1 MFRNLNV
8 RTKLMLVL
16 AVPLLAMAGFAGI
29 GAGERLDDA
38 DRAGTVTALA
48 RVVRGQVDLSHQ
60 LETERLWT
68 GVTQTTDGALGRE
81 QLAEQRN
88 RSDAALAQYRSAPGP
103 SAMAGAMADTNDRLG
118 DLASIRSDVDAGRIA
133 PDIASDRYDRIV
145 SSLSGLTKAIGPA
158 GNDVEFVRQIEV
170 VTALGKLKADLNS
183 LNLGVSRAIIGDTPT
198 PSERTAVQF
207 LDAQFT
213 TSEELFDQIASVQL
227 RDDYANLRTTPDVR
241 ENSQYLRD
249 YRQLISVSI
258 EPAALVNSAVLRL
271 EALHRMEQGITTSI
285 LGSAT
290 EAESTAQ
297 RQAQT
302 YMVVAASA
310 VIIAIG
316 LAMLLARSVVGPLRR
331 LTRSAYEL
339 SEERLPQLVDQ
350 LTKPDSD
357 AAQFTL
363 EPIEVRSHDEIGQLA
378 RAFNTLQEVTSNV
391 AGQQSQLLR
400 KGIGDIFVNL
410 ARRNQSLL
418 DRQIEF
424 IDQLEANEDDPDQL
438 ENLFKLDH
446 LATRMRRNAESLL
459 VLAGAEPPRR
469 RGRPV
474 DMADVVRVAIG
485 EVEHFSRITL
495 LALDEATVA
504 GNVAVDLAHL
514 LSELMENATQFSPP
528 DTSVEIVGHL
538 TREGTYVLSVS
549 DQGIGMSA
557 EQMNDANRVMASPP
571 VLGLALSRSLG
582 FTVIGRLAQ
591 RFGIIVR
598 MMSSPA
604 GGASALVT
612 VPATLVQ
619 AAEGSMLR
627 TDSLGATQWGD
638 DSTAAVTTP
647 SWNTVPPT
655 TIDLSPSGAPT
666 GLTIPV
672 SPTEALPLYAPMAQP
687 APPTADPAPAL
698 QPPASAPAPV
708 TPPTPAPAPV
718 AQPAPTPP
726 PDPAPPVPVAQ
737 PPAAQSPASRP
748 PLPATAPLPIRGR
761 VDDSLIAPTAPLDE
775 AAPERREAGLTGL
788 PQRGQ
793 QPESSPAALEG
804 LARRSPKAVT
814 PTNSTNGS
822 ATLGVAATTRSPEEV
837 RQMLSRYRS
846 GLRRGKNTDPDQ
858 EAGG

>member
-1 MFRNLNV
+1 MLRNLNV

-16 AVPLLAMAGFAGI
+16 SVPLIAMAGFAGI
-29 GAGERLDDA
+29 GAGERLSDA
-38 DRAGTVTALA
+38 DRASTVTSLA
-48 RVVRGQVDLSHQ
+48 RVVGGQVDLSHQ

-68 GVTQTTDGALGRE
+68 GITQITDGALGRA
-81 QLAEQRN
+81 QLAEQRT
-88 RSDAALAQYRSAPGP
+88 RTDAALAQYRTASGTSGIAA
-103 SAMAGAMADTNDRLG
+103 SMSETNDRLADLSGVRADVDG
-118 DLASIRSDVDAGRIA
+118 DRVASDV
-133 PDIASDRYDRIV
+133 ASDRYDKMV
-145 SSLSGLTKAIGPA
+145 TALSGLTKAIGPE
-158 GNDVEFVRQIEV
+158 GGDVDFVRQIEV
-170 VTALGKLKADLNS
+170 LTALGNLKSDLNA
-183 LNLGVSRAIIGDTPT
+183 LNIGVARAIIKDSATGST
-198 PSERTAVQF
+198 RTAVQF
-207 LDAQFT
+207 LDAQFS
-213 TSEELFDQIASVQL
+213 TSEDLFDQVASVSL
-227 RDDYANLRTTPDVR
+227 RDEYANLRTTPDVR

-249 YRQLISVSI
+249 YRQLITVSI

-271 EALHRMEQGITTSI
+271 EALHKMEQGIAKSI
-285 LGSAT
+285 LDKASAD
-290 EAESTAQ
+290 EASAR

-310 VIIAIG
+310 VIVAIG

-357 AAQFTL
+357 AANFTL
-363 EPIEVRSHDEIGQLA
+363 EPIPVKSHDEIGQLA
-378 RAFNTLQEVTSNV
+378 RAFNNLQEVTSHV

-424 IDQLEANEDDPDQL
+424 IDQLESNEDDPDQL

-474 DMADVVRVAIG
+474 EMSDVVRVAIG

-538 TREGTYVLSVS
+538 TREHTYVLSVS

-591 RFGIIVR
+591 RFGITVR

-619 AAEGSMLR
+619 PGDQTGAA
-627 TDSLGATQWGD
+627 DSSGLIPWGED
-638 DSTAAVTTP
+638 TTAAPAVAPLPTP
-647 SWNTVPPT
+647 
-655 TIDLSPSGAPT
+655 
-666 GLTIPV
+666 PV
-672 SPTEALPLYAPMAQP
+672 SPWNGQLPLIDVTTNAAAPAPSAPAHEALPLYAPMTQA
-687 APPTADPAPAL
+687 AAPA
-698 QPPASAPAPV
+698 A
-708 TPPTPAPAPV
+708 
-718 AQPAPTPP
+718 
-726 PDPAPPVPVAQ
+726 
-737 PPAAQSPASRP
+737 PPAAPPLAPAAETPASTV
-748 PLPATAPLPIRGR
+748 PLTAPLPL
-761 VDDSLIAPTAPLDE
+761 STPLPSTAPLPTRGRADE
-775 AAPERREAGLTGL
+775 SAGAPASLGTPAMPLREIGL
-788 PQRGQ
+788 PHRGP
-793 QPESSPAALEG
+793 QPDPSPAALEG
-804 LARRSPKAVT
+804 LARRSPKAAA
-814 PTNSTNGS
+814 PTVATNGS
-822 ATLGVAATTRSPEEV
+822 TGVSATTRSPEEV

-846 GLRRGKNTDPDQ
+846 GLKRGQSTDPD
-858 EAGG
+858 EKAGE

>member
-1 MFRNLNV
+1 MLRNLNV
-8 RTKLMLVL
+8 RTKLMLVI
-16 AVPLLAMAGFAGI
+16 AVPLIAMAGFAGV
-29 GAGERLDDA
+29 GAGERLADA
-38 DRAGTVTALA
+38 DRAGTVTSLA
-48 RVVRGQVDLSHQ
+48 RVVRAQVDLSHQ

-68 GVTQTTDGALGRE
+68 GVVQFTDGELGRA
-81 QLAEQRN
+81 QLIEQRA
-88 RSDAALAQYRSAPGP
+88 RTDAALAQYLATPGP
-103 SAMAGAMADTNDRLG
+103 SSMAASMSATNDRIA
-118 DLASIRSDVDAGRIA
+118 DLSSIRADVDNERVA
-133 PDIASDRYDRIV
+133 PDVASDRYDRMITA
-145 SSLSGLTKAIGPA
+145 LSGLTKAIGPA
-158 GNDVEFVRQIEV
+158 GEDVEFVRQIEV
-170 VTALGKLKADLNS
+170 ITALGKLKADLNS
-183 LNLGVSRAIIGDTPT
+183 LNIGVARAIIGESAT

-207 LDAQFT
+207 LDEQFT
-213 TSEELFDQIASVQL
+213 TSEELFDQIAPIQL

-241 ENSQYLRD
+241 ENAQYLRD
-249 YRQLISVSI
+249 YRQLLAVSI

-271 EALHRMEQGITTSI
+271 EALHQLEQSVATTI
-285 LGSAT
+285 LDSASET
-290 EAESTAQ
+290 ESTAQ
-297 RQAQT
+297 REART
-302 YMVVAASA
+302 FMVIAASA
-310 VIIAIG
+310 VVIAIG

-363 EPIEVRSHDEIGQLA
+363 DPIEVRSHDEIGQLA
-378 RAFNTLQEVTSNV
+378 RAFNNLQDVTSNV
-391 AGQQSQLLR
+391 ASQQSQLLR

-424 IDQLEANEDDPDQL
+424 IDQLEANEDNPDQL

-557 EQMNDANRVMASPP
+557 EQMNEANRVMANPP

-591 RFGIIVR
+591 RFGITVR

-619 AAEGSMLR
+619 AGDQSAARPDGSV
-627 TDSLGATQWGD
+627 APVWPD
-638 DSTAAVTTP
+638 DSTTAPSMAPWNAPTP
-647 SWNTVPPT
+647 
-655 TIDLSPSGAPT
+655 TIDLSPN
-666 GLTIPV
+666 PV
-672 SPTEALPLYAPMAQP
+672 ASTVDALPLYAPMAKPTPPTTP
-687 APPTADPAPAL
+687 APLAPLAKPVD
-698 QPPASAPAPV
+698 PPAATPTAPAPSASPPSAPLV
-708 TPPTPAPAPV
+708 PPTPTAPAPS
-718 AQPAPTPP
+718 ASPPSAP
-726 PDPAPPVPVAQ
+726 
-737 PPAAQSPASRP
+737 
-748 PLPATAPLPIRGR
+748 PLPIRGR
-761 VDDSLIAPTAPLDE
+761 PDE
-775 AAPERREAGLTGL
+775 ALGAPAMPLREAAARDAAPARL
-788 PQRGQ
+788 PQRGA
-793 QPESSPAALEG
+793 PADASSPAELEG
-804 LARRSPKAVT
+804 LARRSPKPVSQTA
-814 PTNSTNGS
+814 PANGS
-822 ATLGVAATTRSPEEV
+822 TPGVSSTSRTPEEV

-846 GLRRGKNTDPDQ
+846 GLRRGQSSDPDQ
-858 EAGG
+858 EEGG

>member
-1 MFRNLNV
+1 MLRNLNV

-16 AVPLLAMAGFAGI
+16 SVPLIAMAGFAGV
-29 GAGERLDDA
+29 GAGERLAEA
-38 DRAGTVTALA
+38 DRAGTVTSLA
-48 RVVRGQVDLSHQ
+48 RVVQGQVDLSHQ

-68 GVTQTTDGALGRE
+68 GVSQFTDGTLGQA
-81 QLAEQRN
+81 QLDEQRT
-88 RSDAALAQYRSAPGP
+88 RTDAALAQYRTAPGP
-103 SAMAGAMADTNDRLG
+103 SSMAASMTETSDRLG
-118 DLASIRSDVDAGRIA
+118 DLSSVRADVDNERIA
-133 PDIASDRYDRIV
+133 PDIASDRYDRMITA
-145 SSLSGLTKAIGPA
+145 LSGLTKAIGPA
-158 GNDVEFVRQIEV
+158 GEDVGFVRQIEV
-170 VTALGKLKADLNS
+170 ITALGKLKTDLNS
-183 LNLGVSRAIIGDTPT
+183 LNLGLSRAIIGESTT

-207 LDAQFT
+207 LDQQFT
-213 TSEELFDQIASVQL
+213 TSEELFDQIAPIEL
-227 RDDYANLRTTPDVR
+227 RDSYANLRTTPAVR

-249 YRQLISVSI
+249 YRQLLSVSI

-271 EALHRMEQGITTSI
+271 EALHSLEQGIATSI
-285 LGSAT
+285 VDQARES
-290 EAESTAQ
+290 ESTA
-297 RQAQT
+297 RTAART
-302 YMVVAASA
+302 YMIVAAAA
-310 VIIAIG
+310 VVVAIG

-339 SEERLPQLVDQ
+339 SEERLPQLIDQ

-363 EPIEVRSHDEIGQLA
+363 DPIEVRSHDEIGQLA
-378 RAFNTLQEVTSNV
+378 RAFNNLQDVTSNV

-424 IDQLEANEDDPDQL
+424 IDQLEANEENPDQL

-557 EQMNDANRVMASPP
+557 DQMNEANRVMANPP

-591 RFGIIVR
+591 RFGITVR

-619 AAEGSMLR
+619 AGDQTSA
-627 TDSLGATQWGD
+627 GADGAGASAWPD
-638 DSTAAVTTP
+638 DSTSSASTSPWSAPTP
-647 SWNTVPPT
+647 
-655 TIDLSPSGAPT
+655 TIDLSPGAA
-666 GLTIPV
+666 
-672 SPTEALPLYAPMAQP
+672 SPADALPLYAPMTQP
-687 APPTADPAPAL
+687 TPPQPLRPATT
-698 QPPASAPAPV
+698 SAP
-708 TPPTPAPAPV
+708 TPTTPAEPKAPAPAPAPTPV
-718 AQPAPTPP
+718 ARATPAAPTPP
-726 PDPAPPVPVAQ
+726 
-737 PPAAQSPASRP
+737 ASTPSTTPNAP
-748 PLPATAPLPIRGR
+748 PLPTRARPDVPLGAP
-761 VDDSLIAPTAPLDE
+761 AMPL
-775 AAPERREAGLTGL
+775 REAGLAPREAGL
-788 PQRGQ
+788 PQREAGLAPREAGLPQ
-793 QPESSPAALEG
+793 RAPQPEAASPAALEG

-814 PTNSTNGS
+814 ATPSTNGS
-822 ATLGVAATTRSPEEV
+822 SSPGVSSTSRSPEEV

-846 GLRRGKNTDPDQ
+846 GLRRGQTTDPDQ

>member
-1 MFRNLNV
+1 MLRNLNV

-16 AVPLLAMAGFAGI
+16 SVPLIAMAGFAGI
-29 GAGERLDDA
+29 GAGQRLADA
-38 DRAGTVTALA
+38 DRASTVTSLA
-48 RVVRGQVDLSHQ
+48 RLVRSQVDLSHQ

-68 GVTQTTDGALGRE
+68 GVTQTTAGELGKA
-81 QLAEQRN
+81 QLAEQRT
-88 RSDAALAQYRSAPGP
+88 RTDAALAQFRTAPVTSAITA
-103 SAMAGAMADTNDRLG
+103 AMSETNDGLA
-118 DLASIRSDVDAGRIA
+118 DLASLRADVDNNRVAV
-133 PDIASDRYDRIV
+133 DVASDRYDRMV
-145 SSLSGLTKAIGPA
+145 AALSGLTKTIGPA
-158 GNDVEFVRQIEV
+158 GNDVDFVRQIEV
-170 VTALGKLKADLNS
+170 LTALGNLKSDLNA
-183 LNLGVSRAIIGDTPT
+183 LNLGVAKAIIGDSSTPA
-198 PSERTAVQF
+198 ERTAVTF
-207 LDAQFT
+207 LDAQFA
-213 TSEELFDQIASVQL
+213 TSEDLFNQVASVQL
-227 RDDYANLRTTPDVR
+227 REDYANLRTTPDVR
-241 ENSQYLRD
+241 ENAQYLRD
-249 YRQLISVSI
+249 YRQLITVSI

-271 EALHRMEQGITTSI
+271 EALHKMEQGITNSI
-285 LGSAT
+285 LDTAT
-290 EAESTAQ
+290 KAESSAKHE
-297 RQAQT
+297 AQT
-302 YMVVAASA
+302 YIAIAASA
-310 VIIAIG
+310 VIVAIG

-339 SEERLPQLVDQ
+339 SEERLPQLVNQ

-357 AAQFTL
+357 AANFTL

-378 RAFNTLQEVTSNV
+378 QAFNNLQEVTSNV

-514 LSELMENATQFSPP
+514 MSELMENATQFSPP
-528 DTSVEIVGHL
+528 ETSVEIVGHL

-557 EQMNDANRVMASPP
+557 DQMNDANRVMASPP

-591 RFGIIVR
+591 RFGITVR

-619 AAEGSMLR
+619 PGEQTATRPDTAGASAWAEDL
-627 TDSLGATQWGD
+627 T
-638 DSTAAVTTP
+638 
-647 SWNTVPPT
+647 PT
-655 TIDLSPSGAPT
+655 TTQSKWNGQPSAADAPSTYAPT
-666 GLTIPV
+666 GLSTPASPV
-672 SPTEALPLYAPMAQP
+672 EALPLYAPMAQP
-687 APPTADPAPAL
+687 MPPLAPQPVAPQPLAPAA
-698 QPPASAPAPV
+698 QAPA
-708 TPPTPAPAPV
+708 
-718 AQPAPTPP
+718 APTPP
-726 PDPAPPVPVAQ
+726 AAQ
-737 PPAAQSPASRP
+737 PP
-748 PLPATAPLPIRGR
+748 L
-761 VDDSLIAPTAPLDE
+761 APTAPASQPPLTPRSPLPQSAPLPTRGRADE
-775 AAPERREAGLTGL
+775 SLGAPAMPLREQGL
-788 PQRGQ
+788 PQRSPGS
-793 QPESSPAALEG
+793 EASPAALEG
-804 LARRSPKAVT
+804 LARRSPKAAA
-814 PTNSTNGS
+814 PAASTNG
-822 ATLGVAATTRSPEEV
+822 AAGNPGAAATTRSPEEV

-846 GLRRGKNTDPDQ
+846 GLRRGKTTDPDQ
-858 EAGG
+858 EPGG

>member
-1 MFRNLNV
+1 
-8 RTKLMLVL
+8 MLVL
-16 AVPLLAMAGFAGI
+16 SVPLIAMAGFAGI
-29 GAGERLDDA
+29 GAGERLADA
-38 DRAGTVTALA
+38 DRAGNVTALA

-68 GVTQTTDGALGRE
+68 GISQTTEGALGRA
-81 QLAEQRN
+81 QLAEQRT
-88 RSDAALAQYRSAPGP
+88 RTDAALAQYRANPGP
-103 SAMAGAMADTNDRLG
+103 TSMTTTMSATNDRLA
-118 DLASIRSDVDAGRIA
+118 DLASVRTDVDAERVA
-133 PDIASDRYDRIV
+133 PDLASDRYDRMI
-145 SSLSGLTKAIGPA
+145 SALSGLTKAIGPA
-158 GNDVEFVRQIEV
+158 GNDVDFVRQIEV
-170 VTALGKLKADLNS
+170 VTALGKLKSDLNS

-213 TSEELFDQIASVQL
+213 TSEELFDQIASVEL
-227 RDDYANLRTTPDVR
+227 RDQYADLRTTPDVR

-271 EALHRMEQGITTSI
+271 EALHKMEQGITTSI
-285 LGSAT
+285 LDSAT
-290 EAESTAQ
+290 KDESTAN

-302 YMVVAASA
+302 YAVVAASA
-310 VIIAIG
+310 VIVAIA

-363 EPIEVRSHDEIGQLA
+363 EPIEVRSRDEIGQLA
-378 RAFNTLQEVTSNV
+378 RAFNNLQEVTSNV

-591 RFGIIVR
+591 RFGIQVR

-619 AAEGSMLR
+619 PSESGGLR
-627 TDSLGATQWGD
+627 TDALAATQWGD
-638 DSTAAVTTP
+638 DTTTAVTTP
-647 SWNTVPPT
+647 SWNMPAP
-655 TIDLSPSGAPT
+655 TIDLSPAGTASGAPT
-666 GLTIPV
+666 NLTTPA
-672 SPTEALPLYAPMAQP
+672 SPNDVLPRYAPMAQP
-687 APPTADPAPAL
+687 SPPAAAPPAAL
-698 QPPASAPAPV
+698 QPPAAAPPVAPFAPLAPSPTAQPAPAAQV
-708 TPPTPAPAPV
+708 TPPAPAPV
-718 AQPAPTPP
+718 AQPAAPP
-726 PDPAPPVPVAQ
+726 PAAAPPAAPAPP
-737 PPAAQSPASRP
+737 AARP
-748 PLPATAPLPIRGR
+748 PLPSTAPLPTRGR
-761 VDDSLIAPTAPLDE
+761 ADEPMGAPAMPL
-775 AAPERREAGLTGL
+775 REAGLV
-788 PQRGQ
+788 P
-793 QPESSPAALEG
+793 
-804 LARRSPKAVT
+804 
-814 PTNSTNGS
+814 
-822 ATLGVAATTRSPEEV
+822 
-837 RQMLSRYRS
+837 
-846 GLRRGKNTDPDQ
+846 
-858 EAGG
+858 

>member
-1 MFRNLNV
+1 MFRNFNV

-16 AVPLLAMAGFAGI
+16 SVPLIAMAGFAGV
-29 GAGERLDDA
+29 GAGEHLADA

-48 RVVRGQVDLSHQ
+48 RVVRVQVDLSHQ

-68 GVTQTTDGALGRE
+68 GVTETTDGALGRA
-81 QLAEQRN
+81 QLAEQRT
-88 RSDAALAQYRSAPGP
+88 RTDAALSQYRAAPGP
-103 SAMAGAMADTNDRLG
+103 SAMAGAMSETNDRLA
-118 DLASIRSDVDAGRIA
+118 DLASVRADVDGDRIA
-133 PDIASDRYDRIV
+133 ADVANDRYDRMITA
-145 SSLSGLTKAIGPA
+145 LSGLTKAIGPA

-170 VTALGKLKADLNS
+170 VSALGKLKSDLNS

-271 EALHRMEQGITTSI
+271 EALHKMEQGITTAI
-285 LGSAT
+285 LETAT
-290 EAESTAQ
+290 KDESTAN

-378 RAFNTLQEVTSNV
+378 RAFNNLQEVTSNV

-571 VLGLALSRSLG
+571 VLGLSVSRSLG

-591 RFGIIVR
+591 RFGITVR

-619 AAEGSMLR
+619 PADPTAPR

-638 DSTAAVTTP
+638 DSTTAVTTP
-647 SWNTVPPT
+647 SWNVASP
-655 TIDLSPSGAPT
+655 TIDLSPSNAPS
-666 GLTIPV
+666 GLGIPA
-672 SPTEALPLYAPMAQP
+672 SPVEALPLYAPMTQP
-687 APPTADPAPAL
+687 APAAAAPPPAL
-698 QPPASAPAPV
+698 QPPATAP
-708 TPPTPAPAPV
+708 PAPAPT
-718 AQPAPTPP
+718 APNPA
-726 PDPAPPVPVAQ
+726 A
-737 PPAAQSPASRP
+737 PPAARP
-748 PLPATAPLPIRGR
+748 PLPATAPLPTRGR
-761 VDDSLIAPTAPLDE
+761 SDESLGAPAMPLRE
-775 AAPERREAGLTGL
+775 TGLAGREAGLAGREPTL
-788 PQRGQ
+788 PQRGE
-793 QPESSPAALEG
+793 QPPGSPAALEG
-804 LARRSPKAVT
+804 LARRSPKAVA
-814 PTNSTNGS
+814 PTHSTNGS
-822 ATLGVAATTRSPEEV
+822 AASGVAATTRSPEEV

-846 GLRRGKNTDPDQ
+846 GLRRGKTTDPDQ
-858 EAGG
+858 EPGG

>member
-1 MFRNLNV
+1 
-8 RTKLMLVL
+8 MLVL
-16 AVPLLAMAGFAGI
+16 AVPLIAMAGFAGI
-29 GAGERLDDA
+29 GAGERLADA
-38 DRAGTVTALA
+38 DRAGNVTALA

-68 GVTQTTDGALGRE
+68 GITQTTDGALGRA
-81 QLAEQRN
+81 QLAEQRT
-88 RSDAALAQYRSAPGP
+88 RTDAALAQYRAAPGP
-103 SAMAGAMADTNDRLG
+103 SSMTTAMAATNDRLA
-118 DLASIRSDVDAGRIA
+118 DLTSVRTDVDGERVAA
-133 PDIASDRYDRIV
+133 DIASDRYDRLI

-158 GNDVEFVRQIEV
+158 GNDVDFVRQIEV
-170 VTALGKLKADLNS
+170 VTALGKLKSDLNS

-213 TSEELFDQIASVQL
+213 TSEELFDQIASVEL
-227 RDDYANLRTTPDVR
+227 REQYADLRTTPDVR

-271 EALHRMEQGITTSI
+271 EALHKMEQGITTSI
-285 LGSAT
+285 LDTATKDESSAN
-290 EAESTAQ
+290 

-302 YMVVAASA
+302 YLVIAASA
-310 VIIAIG
+310 VILAIA

-339 SEERLPQLVDQ
+339 SEERLPQLVEQ

-378 RAFNTLQEVTSNV
+378 RAFNNLQEVTSNV

-485 EVEHFSRITL
+485 EVEYFSRITL

-591 RFGIIVR
+591 RFGIQVR

-619 AAEGSMLR
+619 PSESGGLR

-638 DSTAAVTTP
+638 DTTAAVTTP
-647 SWNTVPPT
+647 SWNLPAP
-655 TIDLSPSGAPT
+655 TIDLSPAGATSGAPT
-666 GLTIPV
+666 NLAIPT
-672 SPTEALPLYAPMAQP
+672 SPADTLPLYAPMAQP
-687 APPTADPAPAL
+687 I
-698 QPPASAPAPV
+698 
-708 TPPTPAPAPV
+708 PPTPAPPAALPTPAAAPPMTPLTPLAPPAPSAPV
-718 AQPAPTPP
+718 AQPAAPP
-726 PDPAPPVPVAQ
+726 APPAPPVPVAQ
-737 PPAAQSPASRP
+737 PAPLPTAAPPAPPAPPAARP
-748 PLPATAPLPIRGR
+748 PMPSTAPLPTRGR
-761 VDDSLIAPTAPLDE
+761 ADEPLGAPAMPL
-775 AAPERREAGLTGL
+775 REASL
-788 PQRGQ
+788 PQRGP
-793 QPESSPAALEG
+793 QPDGPAALEG
-804 LARRSPKAVT
+804 LARRSPKAVV

-822 ATLGVAATTRSPEEV
+822 ATPGVAATTRSPEEV

-846 GLRRGKNTDPDQ
+846 GLRRGKTTDPDQ

>member
-1 MFRNLNV
+1 M
-8 RTKLMLVL
+8 
-16 AVPLLAMAGFAGI
+16 
-29 GAGERLDDA
+29 D
-38 DRAGTVTALA
+38 
-48 RVVRGQVDLSHQ
+48 
-60 LETERLWT
+60 
-68 GVTQTTDGALGRE
+68 
-81 QLAEQRN
+81 
-88 RSDAALAQYRSAPGP
+88 
-103 SAMAGAMADTNDRLG
+103 NDRV
-118 DLASIRSDVDAGRIA
+118 AA
-133 PDIASDRYDRIV
+133 DIASDRYDRMIT
-145 SSLSGLTKAIGPA
+145 SLSGLTKAIGPA
-158 GNDVEFVRQIEV
+158 GDDVEFVRQIEV
-170 VTALGKLKADLNS
+170 VTALGKLKSDLNS
-183 LNLGVSRAIIGDTPT
+183 LNLGVGRAIIGDTPT

-213 TSEELFDQIASVQL
+213 TSEELFDQVASVQL
-227 RDDYANLRTTPDVR
+227 RDDYANLRVTPDVR

-271 EALHRMEQGITTSI
+271 EALHKMEQGITTSI
-285 LGSAT
+285 LESAT
-290 EAESTAQ
+290 KAEATAK

-310 VIIAIG
+310 MIVAIG

-339 SEERLPQLVDQ
+339 SEERLPQLVEQ

-357 AAQFTL
+357 AGQFTL

-378 RAFNTLQEVTSNV
+378 RAFNNLQEVTSNV

-557 EQMNDANRVMASPP
+557 EQMNEANRVMASPP

-591 RFGIIVR
+591 RFGITVR

-619 AAEGSMLR
+619 AAENSVLR
-627 TDSLGATQWGD
+627 SRLAGRDAMGRRHHRCGD
-638 DSTAAVTTP
+638 H
-647 SWNTVPPT
+647 
-655 TIDLSPSGAPT
+655 T
-666 GLTIPV
+666 GV
-672 SPTEALPLYAPMAQP
+672 ER
-687 APPTADPAPAL
+687 PTADDR
-698 QPPASAPAPV
+698 
-708 TPPTPAPAPV
+708 PV
-718 AQPAPTPP
+718 ALRRARPDLDDTGVTGRSAAALRADDPARTARCGAARRRCNRPP
-726 PDPAPPVPVAQ
+726 PHARGCSGDRRTAPHRRPPPRRHRRPARAADRRPRSAARH
-737 PPAAQSPASRP
+737 PPAAPARRRP
-748 PLPATAPLPIRGR
+748 HAAPATTPLPIRAR
-761 VDDSLIAPTAPLDE
+761 ADDALGTPAMPL
-775 AAPERREAGLTGL
+775 REAGLAPRESGL
-788 PQRGQ
+788 PQRG
-793 QPESSPAALEG
+793 PRRTRHRPRSKGWPAA
-804 LARRSPKAVT
+804 ARRPSFPRIR
-814 PTNSTNGS
+814 PTGRH
-822 ATLGVAATTRSPEEV
+822 APGVAATTRSPEEV

-846 GLRRGKNTDPDQ
+846 GLRRGKTTDSDPDP

>member
-1 MFRNLNV
+1 MFRNFNV

-16 AVPLLAMAGFAGI
+16 SVPLIAMAGFAGI
-29 GAGERLDDA
+29 GAGEHLADA

-68 GVTQTTDGALGRE
+68 GVTQTTDGALGMA
-81 QLAEQRN
+81 QLAEQRT
-88 RSDAALAQYRSAPGP
+88 RSDTALSQYRAAPGP
-103 SAMAGAMADTNDRLG
+103 SAMAPAMSETNDRLA
-118 DLASIRSDVDAGRIA
+118 DLASVRADVDGDRIGA
-133 PDIASDRYDRIV
+133 DVASDRYDRMIT
-145 SSLSGLTKAIGPA
+145 SLSGLTKAIGPA
-158 GNDVEFVRQIEV
+158 GNDVDFVRQIDV
-170 VTALGKLKADLNS
+170 VTALGKLKSDLNS

-227 RDDYANLRTTPDVR
+227 RDDYANLRTTPDIR

-249 YRQLISVSI
+249 YRQLSAVSI

-271 EALHRMEQGITTSI
+271 EALHKMEQGITTSI
-285 LGSAT
+285 LQTAT
-290 EAESTAQ
+290 KDESTAN

-302 YMVVAASA
+302 YIVVAASA
-310 VIIAIG
+310 VVIAIG

-339 SEERLPQLVDQ
+339 SEERLPQLIDQ

-378 RAFNTLQEVTSNV
+378 RAFNNLQEVTSNV

-571 VLGLALSRSLG
+571 VLGLSVSRSLG

-591 RFGIIVR
+591 RFGISVR

-619 AAEGSMLR
+619 QADPGAPR

-638 DSTAAVTTP
+638 DSTTAVTTP
-647 SWNTVPPT
+647 SWNVTPP
-655 TIDLSPSGAPT
+655 TIDLSPSDAPSEAPSRAPS
-666 GLTIPV
+666 GLGIPA
-672 SPTEALPLYAPMAQP
+672 SPVEALPLYAPMTQP
-687 APPTADPAPAL
+687 APAAAA
-698 QPPASAPAPV
+698 PPAALHPPAAAP
-708 TPPTPAPAPV
+708 PAPAPS
-718 AQPAPTPP
+718 TPP
-726 PDPAPPVPVAQ
+726 SAA
-737 PPAAQSPASRP
+737 PPAARP
-748 PLPATAPLPIRGR
+748 PLPTTAPLPTRAR
-761 VDDSLIAPTAPLDE
+761 SDESLGAPAMPL
-775 AAPERREAGLTGL
+775 REAGLAGREAGLIPREGGLAPREPAL
-788 PQRGQ
+788 PQRGE
-793 QPESSPAALEG
+793 QPPGSPAALEG
-804 LARRSPKAVT
+804 LARRSPKAVV
-814 PTNSTNGS
+814 PTQSTNGS
-822 ATLGVAATTRSPEEV
+822 ATSGVAATTRSPEEV

-846 GLRRGKNTDPDQ
+846 GLRRGKTTDPDQ

>member
-1 MFRNLNV
+1 MLRNLNV

-16 AVPLLAMAGFAGI
+16 FVPLIAMAGFAGI
-29 GAGERLDDA
+29 GAGERLADA
-38 DRAGTVTALA
+38 DRAGTVTSLA

-68 GVTQTTDGALGRE
+68 GITQITDGALGRE
-81 QLAEQRN
+81 QLAEQRT
-88 RSDAALAQYRSAPGP
+88 RTDGALAQYRTAAGTSAIAVP
-103 SAMAGAMADTNDRLG
+103 MAETNDRLA
-118 DLASIRSDVDAGRIA
+118 DLASVRADVDNDRVAT
-133 PDIASDRYDRIV
+133 DIAGDRYDRMV
-145 SSLSGLTKAIGPA
+145 AALSGLTKTIGPA
-158 GNDVEFVRQIEV
+158 GEDVEFVREIEV
-170 VTALGKLKADLNS
+170 LTALGRLKSDLNA
-183 LNLGVSRAIIGDTPT
+183 LNMGVARAIIGETT
-198 PSERTAVQF
+198 TGAERTAVQF
-207 LDAQFT
+207 LNEQFST
-213 TSEELFDQIASVQL
+213 AEELFDQVASVQL
-227 RDDYANLRTTPDVR
+227 RDDYANLRTTPEVR

-271 EALHRMEQGITTSI
+271 EALHKLEQGIATSI
-285 LGSAT
+285 LDKAT
-290 EAESTAQ
+290 ADEATA
-297 RQAQT
+297 RREAQT
-302 YMVVAASA
+302 YIVVAAA
-310 VIIAIG
+310 TVIVAIG

-339 SEERLPQLVDQ
+339 SEERLPQLIDQ
-350 LTKPDSD
+350 LTKPDSE
-357 AAQFTL
+357 AASFTL
-363 EPIEVRSHDEIGQLA
+363 EPIAVKSHDEIGQLA
-378 RAFNTLQEVTSNV
+378 RAFNNLQEVTSHV

-474 DMADVVRVAIG
+474 EMSDVVRVAIG

-538 TREGTYVLSVS
+538 TRERTYVLSVS

-591 RFGIIVR
+591 RFGITVR

-619 AAEGSMLR
+619 A
-627 TDSLGATQWGD
+627 GD
-638 DSTAAVTTP
+638 HSASADSTGLAPWAEDASAP
-647 SWNTVPPT
+647 LPAPPT
-655 TIDLSPSGAPT
+655 PAKWNGQPSLIDMSST
-666 GLTIPV
+666 NPV
-672 SPTEALPLYAPMAQP
+672 EALPLYAPMTQA
-687 APPTADPAPAL
+687 APPTEPAAAPVAAAPA
-698 QPPASAPAPV
+698 ASAPAPTEPAEPPAITQLPLTNPLPLT
-708 TPPTPAPAPV
+708 TPLPTRARADELPGAPASLGTPAMPLREVLLPHRGP
-718 AQPAPTPP
+718 QPDA
-726 PDPAPPVPVAQ
+726 
-737 PPAAQSPASRP
+737 
-748 PLPATAPLPIRGR
+748 
-761 VDDSLIAPTAPLDE
+761 
-775 AAPERREAGLTGL
+775 
-788 PQRGQ
+788 
-793 QPESSPAALEG
+793 SPAALEG
-804 LARRSPKAVT
+804 LSRRSPKAAV
-814 PTNSTNGS
+814 PTTSTNGS
-822 ATLGVAATTRSPEEV
+822 IGVSATTRSPEEV

-846 GLRRGKNTDPDQ
+846 GLKRGKSNDPD
-858 EAGG
+858 EKAGE

>member
-1 MFRNLNV
+1 MLRNLNV

-16 AVPLLAMAGFAGI
+16 SVPLLAMAGIAGV
-29 GAGERLDDA
+29 GAGERLAEA
-38 DRAGTVTALA
+38 DRAGTVTALS
-48 RVVRGQVDLSHQ
+48 RVVQSQVDLSHQ

-68 GVTQTTDGALGRE
+68 GITQFTTEELGRA
-81 QLAEQRN
+81 QLTEQRT
-88 RSDAALAQYRSAPGP
+88 RTDAALAQYRATPGP
-103 SAMAGAMADTNDRLG
+103 SSMVATMTETDGRLS
-118 DLASIRSDVDAGRIA
+118 DLGSLRTDVDDERIA
-133 PDIASDRYDRIV
+133 PDVASERYDRMITA
-145 SSLSGLTKAIGPA
+145 LSGLTKAIGPA
-158 GNDVEFVRQIEV
+158 GEDVGFVRQIEV
-170 VTALGKLKADLNS
+170 ISALGKLKRDLNS
-183 LNLGVSRAIIGDTPT
+183 LNLGVARAIIGESTT
-198 PSERTAVQF
+198 PSARTAVQF
-207 LDAQFT
+207 LDEQFT
-213 TSEELFDQIASVQL
+213 TSEELFDQIASIEL
-227 RDDYANLRTTPDVR
+227 RDQYANLRTTPDVR

-249 YRQLISVSI
+249 YRQLLAVTI
-258 EPAALVNSAVLRL
+258 EPSALVNSAVLRL
-271 EALHRMEQGITTSI
+271 DALHKLEQGIAI
-285 LGSAT
+285 DIVDSAR
-290 EAESTAQ
+290 AIESDA
-297 RQAQT
+297 RADART
-302 YMVVAASA
+302 YMIVAAAA
-310 VIIAIG
+310 VVIAIG
-316 LAMLLARSVVGPLRR
+316 AAMLLARSVVGPLRR

-339 SEERLPQLVDQ
+339 SEERLPQLVEQ

-378 RAFNTLQEVTSNV
+378 RAFNNLQDVTSNV
-391 AGQQSQLLR
+391 ASQQSQLLR

-424 IDQLEANEDDPDQL
+424 IDQLEANEDNPDQL

-538 TREGTYVLSVS
+538 SREGTYVLSVS

-557 EQMNDANRVMASPP
+557 DQMNEANRIMANPP

-591 RFGIIVR
+591 RFGISVR

-619 AAEGSMLR
+619 GGDLAAGR
-627 TDSLGATQWGD
+627 TDGGAHAWPEDATVTQSSAPW
-638 DSTAAVTTP
+638 SSP
-647 SWNTVPPT
+647 
-655 TIDLSPSGAPT
+655 TIDLSPDAAPAAAT
-666 GLTIPV
+666 TTNEP
-672 SPTEALPLYAPMAQP
+672 LPLYAPAAQPEPSVLPPLAPPARTADTAQP
-687 APPTADPAPAL
+687 AAAATPAAPLDPAAAMP
-698 QPPASAPAPV
+698 SAPPSS
-708 TPPTPAPAPV
+708 
-718 AQPAPTPP
+718 
-726 PDPAPPVPVAQ
+726 
-737 PPAAQSPASRP
+737 PAATPSAP
-748 PLPATAPLPIRGR
+748 PLPIRGR
-761 VDDSLIAPTAPLDE
+761 SDDSLGTPAMPL
-775 AAPERREAGLTGL
+775 REVTITPRDPAETTL
-788 PQRGQ
+788 PQRGA
-793 QPESSPAALEG
+793 PAASSPAALEG
-804 LARRSPKAVT
+804 LARRSPKAVA
-814 PTNSTNGS
+814 PTVPSNGAAPGVS
-822 ATLGVAATTRSPEEV
+822 ATSRTPEEV

-846 GLRRGKNTDPDQ
+846 GLRRGQSNESDQ

>member
-1 MFRNLNV
+1 
-8 RTKLMLVL
+8 MLVL
-16 AVPLLAMAGFAGI
+16 SVPLIAMAGFAGI

-38 DRAGTVTALA
+38 DRASTVTALA

-68 GVTQTTDGALGRE
+68 GVTQTTEGALGRE
-81 QLAEQRN
+81 QLAEQRT
-88 RSDAALAQYRSAPGP
+88 RTDAALTQYRAAPGP
-103 SAMAGAMADTNDRLG
+103 NAMAGAMADTNGRLA
-118 DLASIRSDVDAGRIA
+118 DLASVRSDVDADRIGA
-133 PDIASDRYDRIV
+133 DVASDRYDRMV

-158 GNDVEFVRQIEV
+158 GSDVEFVRQIEV
-170 VTALGKLKADLNS
+170 VTALGKLKSDLNS
-183 LNLGVSRAIIGDTPT
+183 LNLGVSRAIIGDTPS

-271 EALHRMEQGITTSI
+271 EALHKMEQGIATSI
-285 LGSAT
+285 LESAT

-302 YMVVAASA
+302 YMFVAASA

-357 AAQFTL
+357 ASQFTL

-378 RAFNTLQEVTSNV
+378 RAFNNLQEVTSNV

-591 RFGIIVR
+591 RFGITAR

-619 AAEGSMLR
+619 PSDGTALG

-638 DSTAAVTTP
+638 DSTPAVTTP
-647 SWNTVPPT
+647 SWNTPP
-655 TIDLSPSGAPT
+655 TIDLSPFSAPT
-666 GLTIPV
+666 GLTFPASPV
-672 SPTEALPLYAPMAQP
+672 EALPLYAPMAQP
-687 APPTADPAPAL
+687 APPSAAPEPAL
-698 QPPASAPAPV
+698 QPPASAPPAAPL
-708 TPPTPAPAPV
+708 TPLAPPPLAQPAPSPAPAP
-718 AQPAPTPP
+718 
-726 PDPAPPVPVAQ
+726 DPASQ
-737 PPAAQSPASRP
+737 PPASRP
-748 PLPATAPLPIRGR
+748 QLPATAPLPTRGR
-761 VDDSLIAPTAPLDE
+761 VDDSL
-775 AAPERREAGLTGL
+775 AAPALPLSEAGLTVL

-793 QPESSPAALEG
+793 PTESSPAALEG

-822 ATLGVAATTRSPEEV
+822 GAPGVAATTRSPEEV

-846 GLRRGKNTDPDQ
+846 GLRRGKNTDPEQ
-858 EAGG
+858 ETGG

>member
-1 MFRNLNV
+1 
-8 RTKLMLVL
+8 
-16 AVPLLAMAGFAGI
+16 
-29 GAGERLDDA
+29 
-38 DRAGTVTALA
+38 
-48 RVVRGQVDLSHQ
+48 
-60 LETERLWT
+60 
-68 GVTQTTDGALGRE
+68 
-81 QLAEQRN
+81 
-88 RSDAALAQYRSAPGP
+88 
-103 SAMAGAMADTNDRLG
+103 
-118 DLASIRSDVDAGRIA
+118 
-133 PDIASDRYDRIV
+133 
-145 SSLSGLTKAIGPA
+145 
-158 GNDVEFVRQIEV
+158 
-170 VTALGKLKADLNS
+170 
-183 LNLGVSRAIIGDTPT
+183 
-198 PSERTAVQF
+198 
-207 LDAQFT
+207 
-213 TSEELFDQIASVQL
+213 
-227 RDDYANLRTTPDVR
+227 
-241 ENSQYLRD
+241 
-249 YRQLISVSI
+249 
-258 EPAALVNSAVLRL
+258 
-271 EALHRMEQGITTSI
+271 MEQGITNSI
-285 LGSAT
+285 LDSAT
-290 EAESTAQ
+290 AAESSAK

-310 VIIAIG
+310 VIVAIG

-357 AAQFTL
+357 AANFTL

-378 RAFNTLQEVTSNV
+378 KAFNNLQEVTSNV

-514 LSELMENATQFSPP
+514 MSELMENATQFSPP
-528 DTSVEIVGHL
+528 ETSVEIVGHL

-591 RFGIIVR
+591 RFGITVR

-612 VPATLVQ
+612 VPGNARTTWRTSSDAPRHSGCVSMGRRPHADDDTVEVERTAVRDRRAIHERSHWPVDTSLAGRG
-619 AAEGSMLR
+619 AAALR
-627 TDSLGATQWGD
+627 ADGPAWHHRSHRNRW
-638 DSTAAVTTP
+638 
-647 SWNTVPPT
+647 PP
-655 TIDLSPSGAPT
+655 
-666 GLTIPV
+666 
-672 SPTEALPLYAPMAQP
+672 
-687 APPTADPAPAL
+687 
-698 QPPASAPAPV
+698 QPPAPTRPAARRP
-708 TPPTPAPAPV
+708 TAGHTTGPTP
-718 AQPAPTPP
+718 PAPTSRRLAALPQARHCR
-726 PDPAPPVPVAQ
+726 PAVAPTSARRARNAAREQ
-737 PPAAQSPASRP
+737 GLPRARAPRVGGIAGRARRAGPAQSQSRNP
-748 PLPATAPLPIRGR
+748 
-761 VDDSLIAPTAPLDE
+761 DSVE
-775 AAPERREAGLTGL
+775 QRF
-788 PQRGQ
+788 RGQ
-793 QPESSPAALEG
+793 P
-804 LARRSPKAVT
+804 RR
-814 PTNSTNGS
+814 
-822 ATLGVAATTRSPEEV
+822 
-837 RQMLSRYRS
+837 
-846 GLRRGKNTDPDQ
+846 RRHDAFT
-858 EAGG
+858 